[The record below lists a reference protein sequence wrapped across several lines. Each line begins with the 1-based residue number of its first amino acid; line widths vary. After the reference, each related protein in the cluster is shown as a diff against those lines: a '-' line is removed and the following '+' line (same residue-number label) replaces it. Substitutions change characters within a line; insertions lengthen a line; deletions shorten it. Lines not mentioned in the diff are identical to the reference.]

1 MGKIQIIAV
10 CMTALVV
17 SSCAAKKVAATSTD
31 GVTGATVVGSSD
43 DEGKKALQFVQ
54 KVSDNALYQQNV
66 VSTKMTFNLKAGS
79 KDITLPASLHMR
91 KDDVIRLQV
100 FIPLLGSEIG
110 RLELTKDYVLIV
122 DRIHKQYIKADYN
135 QIDFLREKGLSFYS
149 LQSLFWNQLFLP
161 GQQKVSESLLK
172 QYNAD
177 MTTTANLV
185 PIDFKQGAM
194 TFVWN
199 ADKNSGLI
207 ENTDIT
213 YVSTRHGTTQLTWT
227 YGNFQSFGSK
237 KYPNSHVVDIE
248 TTATSDKKKFQLV
261 FDLSGVTA
269 DSSWESRTAVS
280 DKYKQVSVEEVVDQ
294 MMKM

>member
-10 CMTALVV
+10 CMAAFIV
-17 SSCAAKKVAATSTD
+17 SSCAAKKAATTTD
-31 GVTGATVVGSSD
+31 GVTAATTDSNNGD
-43 DEGKKALQFVQ
+43 DSKKALQFVQ

-91 KDDVIRLQV
+91 KDDVILLQV

-122 DRIHKQYIKADYN
+122 DRMHKQYIKADYN
-135 QIDFLREKGLSFYS
+135 QVDFLREKGLSFYT

-177 MTTTANLV
+177 IATTANLV
-185 PIDFKQGAM
+185 PVNFKQDAM

-199 ADKNSGLI
+199 ADKSTGLI
-207 ENTDIT
+207 EKADIT
-213 YVSTRHGTTQLTWT
+213 YVSAKHGTTQLTWT
-227 YGNFQSFGSK
+227 YDNFQSLGSK
-237 KYPNSHVVDIE
+237 KYPNNHVIDIV
-248 TTATSDKKKFQLV
+248 TTATNETKKFQLV
-261 FDLSGVTA
+261 FDLSGVT
-269 DSSWESRTAVS
+269 SNSNWETRTKVS
-280 DKYKQVSVEEVVDQ
+280 DRYKQVTVEEVVDQ
-294 MMKM
+294 MMKL

>member
-1 MGKIQIIAV
+1 MGKIQIIAI
-10 CMTALVV
+10 CMAALVV
-17 SSCAAKKVAATSTD
+17 SSCAAKKVATASTD
-31 GVTGATVVGSSD
+31 GVSGATVVSSSD

-79 KDITLPASLHMR
+79 KDVTLPASLHMR

-172 QYNAD
+172 HYNAD
-177 MTTTANLV
+177 ISTTANLV
-185 PIDFKQGAM
+185 PIDFKQDAM

-199 ADKNSGLI
+199 ADKTTGLI
-207 ENTDIT
+207 ENADIT
-213 YVSTRHGTTQLTWT
+213 YVSTKHGTTQLTWT
-227 YGNFQSFGSK
+227 YDNFQSFGSK

-248 TTATSDKKKFQLV
+248 TTATNDKKKFQLV

-269 DSSWESRTAVS
+269 DGNWESRTAVS
-280 DKYKQVSVEEVVDQ
+280 DKYKQVTVEEVVDQ

>member
-17 SSCAAKKVAATSTD
+17 SSCAAKKVTATSTD

-177 MTTTANLV
+177 ITTTANFV

-199 ADKNSGLI
+199 ADKTTGLI
-207 ENTDIT
+207 ENADIT
-213 YVSTRHGTTQLTWT
+213 YVSTKHGTTQLTWT
-227 YGNFQSFGSK
+227 YDNFQSFGSK
-237 KYPNSHVVDIE
+237 KYPNSHIVDIE
-248 TTATSDKKKFQLV
+248 TTATNDKKKFQLV

-269 DSSWESRTAVS
+269 DSNWEPRTTVS
-280 DKYKQVSVEEVVDQ
+280 DKYKQVTVEEVIDQ

>member
-10 CMTALVV
+10 CMAALVV
-17 SSCAAKKVAATSTD
+17 SSCAAKKVATVSTD
-31 GVTGATVVGSSD
+31 GVTGATAVSSGD

-110 RLELTKDYVLIV
+110 RLELTKDYVVIV

-177 MTTTANLV
+177 ITTTANFV

-199 ADKNSGLI
+199 ADKTTGLI
-207 ENTDIT
+207 ENADIT
-213 YVSTRHGTTQLTWT
+213 YVSTKHGTTQLTWT
-227 YGNFQSFGSK
+227 YDNFQSFGSK
-237 KYPNSHVVDIE
+237 KYPNSHIVDIE
-248 TTATSDKKKFQLV
+248 TTATNDKKKFQLV

-269 DSSWESRTAVS
+269 DSNWEPRTTVS
-280 DKYKQVSVEEVVDQ
+280 DKYKQVTVEEVIDQ